1 LIHEAGGVMTALSG
15 QSLAYNCAEPVHGTL
30 LAAGRSRHAALVA
43 LARDRLAEFG

>member
-1 LIHEAGGVMTALSG
+1 MTALSG
-15 QSLAYNCAEPVHGTL
+15 QSLSYNCAEPVHGTL